1 MPLLSVVIPVF
12 NEQDTIQD
20 VVRAVFGLPVDLE
33 VVVVD
38 DCSTDGTAT
47 ALQELQRI
55 FPSLRVFRHE
65 KNGGKTEAVKTGI
78 ANTVGEIVIVQD
90 ADLEQNPMEIPRII
104 EPIVTGKA
112 DAAFGS
118 RFLLKTQLAAMTL
131 RQTIGNR
138 LVTWWFNLLSGQEVS
153 DVETGYKAIRG
164 SIFRAMVLTSKGFGM
179 EIEIPAKLAKLSIA
193 VSEVPISYQPRNY
206 DNGKKI
212 RLQDGFAALWY
223 IVKYNWFC
231 SRKRSFRPLAAKPT
245 EALSGKKASS

>member
-12 NEQDTIQD
+12 NEQDTILD
-20 VVRAVFGLPVDLE
+20 VGRAVFGLPVDME

-78 ANTVGEIVIVQD
+78 AHTAGEIVIVQD

-118 RFLLKTQLAAMTL
+118 RFLKTQSAGMTL

-138 LVTWWFNLLSGQEVS
+138 LVTWWFNLLSGKELS

-164 SIFRAMVLTSKGFGM
+164 PIFRAMVLTSKGFGM
-179 EIEIPAKLAKLSIA
+179 EIEIPAKLAKLGITL
-193 VSEVPISYQPRNY
+193 SEVPISYQPRNY

-231 SRKRSFRPLAAKPT
+231 SSKRSFRPLAAMPA
-245 EALSGKKASS
+245 EAVSPKKASA